1 MKPTEEGLTTLL
13 RRACFA
19 LVALI
24 VASTAF
30 NLPVVPLPWNDG
42 GRFRDELVRGWNEG
56 RNGDDPSPGPVSPSS
71 DVAGSSEGDR

>member
-13 RRACFA
+13 RRTCFA
-19 LVALI
+19 LFAFI
-24 VASTAF
+24 IASTAF
-30 NLPVVPLPWNDG
+30 NLPVVPMPWNDG

-56 RNGDDPSPGPVSPSS
+56 RNNDEPPSETVTPSS

>member
-24 VASTAF
+24 IASTAF
-30 NLPVVPLPWNDG
+30 NLPVIPLPWNDG
-42 GRFRDELVRGWNEG
+42 GRFRDELVQGWNEG
-56 RNGDDPSPGPVSPSS
+56 RNGDDPSSDPTAPSS
-71 DVAGSSEGDR
+71 DVAASSADDR

>member
-24 VASTAF
+24 IASTAF
-30 NLPVVPLPWNDG
+30 NLPVVPLPWNEG

-56 RNGDDPSPGPVSPSS
+56 PER
-71 DVAGSSEGDR
+71 